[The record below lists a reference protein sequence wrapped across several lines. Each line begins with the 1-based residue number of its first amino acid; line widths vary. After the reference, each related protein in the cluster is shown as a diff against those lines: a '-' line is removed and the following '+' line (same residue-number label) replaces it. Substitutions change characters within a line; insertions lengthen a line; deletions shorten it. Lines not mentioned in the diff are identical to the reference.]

1 MADREVVRNK
11 DGPFKTNL
19 VKVESDYLLAAEYTL
34 VRFNETE
41 MEPTGRLNVIGIFPS
56 SDESADD
63 PRFLGRWDEK
73 EQLLDFDPVDAK
85 YHVDKRVTFAGHH
98 PTPLGGRRFEV
109 ELRTERKGLIFRG
122 VVSVALGFRM
132 HMREGIYLT
141 ETLEAKL
148 IRKPPADS

>member
-63 PRFLGRWDEK
+63 PRFLGRC
-73 EQLLDFDPVDAK
+73 
-85 YHVDKRVTFAGHH
+85 
-98 PTPLGGRRFEV
+98 FEV